1 MTTLNRQRYTV
12 MDSPIGPLLLVRD
25 DGGLRHVGFQA
36 GTHPTVIDPT
46 WQAEDRGL
54 REVVRQLRAYFAG
67 DLKRF
72 DVALAPEG
80 TAFQKTVWMRLRD
93 IPYAETISYGELAR
107 RVGNPRA
114 SRAVGAANGRNPL
127 PVIVP
132 CHRVIGASGH
142 LTGFG
147 GGLPI
152 KEALLALERGH
163 AGA

>member
-1 MTTLNRQRYTV
+1 MTTANRLRYTIV
-12 MDSPIGPLLLVRD
+12 DTPIGPLLLVGD
-25 DGGLRHVGFQA
+25 DEGLRHVGFQA
-36 GTHPTVIDPT
+36 GPHPTAVNPT
-46 WQAEDRGL
+46 WQADDRQL
-54 REVVRQLRAYFAG
+54 REVVRQLGAYFAG
-67 DLKRF
+67 ELKRF
-72 DVALAPEG
+72 DVPLAPEG
-80 TAFQKTVWMRLRD
+80 TTFQKGVWMKLRD

-132 CHRVIGASGH
+132 CHRVIGSGGQ

-152 KEALLALERGH
+152 KEALLAFERRH
-163 AGA
+163 A